1 MNDSSLGG
9 HKGQAWQSLIDLVD
23 PKGLDLVDP
32 KGLPWFCT
40 EEFENRM
47 CSCTELS
54 NIAQGVHVHVCM
66 HDHVHV
72 HMCMHVHVH
81 VCMCTCAHVLM
92 HCCNCVCVHVCMCTC
107 ANVLLQWCQWCLC
120 AWACAY
126 THHACVH
133 VLLCCCA
140 CACCMCICISK
151 SFAPFTHMCNHTHEK
166 GILKQETCSAALP
179 CSADI

>member
-1 MNDSSLGG
+1 M
-9 HKGQAWQSLIDLVD
+9 V
-23 PKGLDLVDP
+23 
-32 KGLPWFCT
+32 CT
-40 EEFENRM
+40 
-47 CSCTELS
+47 
-54 NIAQGVHVHVCM
+54 
-66 HDHVHV
+66 

-151 SFAPFTHMCNHTHEK
+151 SFAPSTHMCNHTYGK
-166 GILKQETCSAALP
+166 GIIKQQTKLLVLLFEHRRQQTCNRNTKEHWHVAKQKYWD
-179 CSADI
+179 CNVKGQ

>member
-1 MNDSSLGG
+1 M
-9 HKGQAWQSLIDLVD
+9 V
-23 PKGLDLVDP
+23 
-32 KGLPWFCT
+32 CT
-40 EEFENRM
+40 
-47 CSCTELS
+47 
-54 NIAQGVHVHVCM
+54 
-66 HDHVHV
+66 

-107 ANVLLQWCQWCLC
+107 AKVLLQWCQWCLC

-140 CACCMCICISK
+140 CACCLCICVSK
-151 SFAPFTHMCNHTHEK
+151 PFAPSTHMCNHTHEK
-166 GILKQETCSAALP
+166 GILKQGTCILKQATTVLAKKITQN
-179 CSADI
+179 CSRMFSMRLTWQKKSHKIAHACWAWDWHQLAP